1 VADVHLDTPHRIG
14 PGTIKDVPVTLLP
27 TAAAPTN
34 GASLGAASI
43 KAASLG
49 AASFGAASP
58 GAVDNAAS
66 SSAESATLPLRGA
79 ETRPAAMKAAPGA
92 GDAVGAG
99 SVKAAPAA
107 GGGASGAGSVKAA
120 PAAGAQLLSTPVS
133 VGKARF
139 VGVSWPVPAV
149 GPQADMAGKVW
160 LRARTDAGWSGW
172 RAVEPAADGP
182 DANTSE
188 YRRSERAY
196 SDGLWLD
203 SGTAEVQVRVDQPAP
218 PVARCRR
225 PGCRRT

>member
-107 GGGASGAGSVKAA
+107 G
-120 PAAGAQLLSTPVS
+120 AQLLSTPVP

-182 DANTSE
+182 DANTAE